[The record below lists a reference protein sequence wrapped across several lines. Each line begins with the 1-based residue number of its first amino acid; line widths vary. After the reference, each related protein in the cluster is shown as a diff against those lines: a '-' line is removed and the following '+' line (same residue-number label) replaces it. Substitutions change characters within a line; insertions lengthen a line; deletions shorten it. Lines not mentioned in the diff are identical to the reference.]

1 MLLQSW
7 PLTVIDLKDCFFNI
21 PLYPE
26 DAPRFTF
33 SVPPINAEEPHCRY
47 HWTILPQGM
56 KNSPTICQQFVA
68 GILSPICQKFPD
80 VCMYHY
86 MDGILIATPKE
97 VTMTE
102 VVSVI
107 IAATTQE
114 GLQIAQK
121 KVQKMPPSQ
130 YLVWKISQTQIQP
143 QALTLGARINT
154 VDDTHTRIWEAPLCS
169 CFY

>member
-1 MLLQSW
+1 MGTSTMGAASHLSSGPNVFTALPAVVW
-7 PLTVIDLKDCFFNI
+7 TLTIKSHLVCQ
-21 PLYPE
+21 
-26 DAPRFTF
+26 A
-33 SVPPINAEEPHCRY
+33 
-47 HWTILPQGM
+47 
-56 KNSPTICQQFVA
+56 SPTICQQFVA